1 MSKFSTLDKY
11 VSQQGKYE
19 LLPFRFESLEGN
31 DVVLTNFV
39 GEFVILKRD
48 KLDEVVQKRLS
59 PTDETYSL
67 LRSRHFIKEASD
79 KASIELLGLKTR
91 TKYSN
96 IRNFTNLH
104 LFVVSLRCDHS
115 CQYCQVSRQSENKA
129 AFDMTEETAD
139 KALQIVFKSPNPAI
153 KIEFQG
159 GEPLLNFDLVRY
171 VVIKAKQIN
180 EIEKRDLQFVI
191 TTTLSLI
198 TDEILDFCKEHKI
211 FLSSSLDGPED
222 LHNRNRPRPGKD
234 SYTRFVEGL
243 QKARDKLGY
252 DSVSALM
259 TTSPASLTRVRDI
272 IDEYLKHDL
281 DGIFLRHLSPYG
293 FAIKTKSYEAYNVDR
308 WLEFYREGLDYIVE
322 LNKQGVRFTEHFAS
336 LLLTK
341 MFTSNDPGF
350 VDLMNPS
357 GAGISAVVFN
367 YDGDVYASDESR
379 MLREMGDTT
388 FKIGNL
394 HTNSY
399 EEIFTSEALLNAL
412 DDSFTLSAPMCS
424 DCAFEPWCGAEPV
437 FHHAIFGDV
446 LGRKPESEFCKR
458 IMGVVRHLLNKMQTD
473 PEAKEIF
480 MRWANKC

>member
-1 MSKFSTLDKY
+1 MSKFYELDKY
-11 VSQQGKYE
+11 VSKKGEYE
-19 LLPFRFESLEGN
+19 LLPFRFESLDED

-39 GEFVILKRD
+39 GEFVILKRG

-59 PTDETYSL
+59 PSDETYSI

-79 KASIELLGLKTR
+79 TASIQLLGLKTR

-115 CQYCQVSRQSENKA
+115 CPYCQVSRQSENKA

-139 KALQIVFKSPNPAI
+139 QALKIVFRSPNPAI

-159 GEPLLNFDLVRY
+159 GEPLLNFDLIRH
-171 VVIKAKQIN
+171 VVLKAEKIN
-180 EIEKRDLQFVI
+180 EFEKRDLQFVI

-234 SYTRFVEGL
+234 SHTRFVEGL

-252 DSVSALM
+252 DAVSALM

-293 FAIKTKSYEAYNVDR
+293 FAIKTKSYDAYNVDR

-322 LNKQGVRFTEHFAS
+322 LNKQGVSFTEHFAS

-350 VDLMNPS
+350 VDLMNPT

-394 HTNSY
+394 HMDTY
-399 EEIFTSEALLNAL
+399 EEIFTSEVLLNAL
-412 DDSFTLSAPMCS
+412 DDSFTMSAPMCS

-458 IMGVVRHLLNKMQTD
+458 IMGVVRHLLKKMQTD

>member
-19 LLPFRFESLEGN
+19 LLPFRFESLEDN

-67 LRSRHFIKEASD
+67 LRSRHFIKEVSD
-79 KASIELLGLKTR
+79 TASIELLGLKTR
-91 TKYSN
+91 TKHSN

-139 KALQIVFKSPNPAI
+139 KALQIVFRSPNPAI

-180 EIEKRDLQFVI
+180 EVEKRDLQFVI

-234 SYTRFVEGL
+234 SYSRFVDGL

-341 MFTSNDPGF
+341 MFTSSDPGF

-412 DDSFTLSAPMCS
+412 DDSFTLSAPMCT
-424 DCAFEPWCGAEPV
+424 DCAFEPWCGSEPV

>member
-1 MSKFSTLDKY
+1 MSKFSTLEKY
-11 VSQQGKYE
+11 VSQQGHYE
-19 LLPFRFESLEGN
+19 LLPFRFESLDGD

-48 KLDEVVQKRLS
+48 KLDEIVQKKLS
-59 PTDETYSL
+59 PKDETYSL
-67 LRSRHFIKEASD
+67 LRSRHFIKEKSD
-79 KASIELLGLKTR
+79 TASIQLLGLKTR
-91 TKYSN
+91 TRYSN
-96 IRNFTNLH
+96 LRNFTNLH

-139 KALQIVFKSPNPAI
+139 KALQIVFRSPNQAI

-171 VVIKAKQIN
+171 VVLKAKQIN
-180 EIEKRDLQFVI
+180 EVEKRELQFVI

-198 TDEILDFCKEHKI
+198 TDEILDFCKAHKI

-234 SYTRFVEGL
+234 SYSRFVEGL

-252 DSVSALM
+252 DAVSALM

-272 IDEYLKHDL
+272 IDEYLRHDL

-293 FAIKTKSYEAYNVDR
+293 FAIKTKSYDAYNVDR
-308 WLEFYREGLDYIVE
+308 WLEFYREGLDYIVD
-322 LNKQGVRFTEHFAS
+322 LNKQGVQFTEYFAS

-399 EEIFTSEALLNAL
+399 EEIFTSEVLLNAL
-412 DDSFTLSAPMCS
+412 EDSFTLSAPMCS
-424 DCAFEPWCGAEPV
+424 ECAFEPWCGAEPV

>member
-11 VSQQGKYE
+11 VSKEGQYE
-19 LLPFRFESLEGN
+19 LLPFRFESLDGD

-39 GEFVILKRD
+39 GEFVILKRGT
-48 KLDEVVQKRLS
+48 LDEVVQKRLS
-59 PTDETYSL
+59 PSDETYSL

-79 KASIELLGLKTR
+79 TASIQLLGLKTR

-115 CQYCQVSRQSENKA
+115 CPYCQVSRQSENKA

-139 KALQIVFKSPNPAI
+139 LALKIVFRSPNPAI

-159 GEPLLNFDLVRY
+159 GEPLLNFDLIRH
-171 VVIKAKQIN
+171 VVLKAQKIN
-180 EIEKRDLQFVI
+180 EVEKRDLQFVI

-198 TDEILDFCKEHKI
+198 TDEILDFCKDHKI

-222 LHNRNRPRPGKD
+222 LHNKNRPRPGKD
-234 SYTRFVEGL
+234 SYARFVEGL

-259 TTSPASLTRVRDI
+259 TTSPASLPRVRDI

-293 FAIKTKSYEAYNVDR
+293 FAIKTKSYDAYNVDR

-322 LNKQGVRFTEHFAS
+322 LNKQGIRFTEHFAS

-341 MFTSNDPGF
+341 MFTSSDPGF
-350 VDLMNPS
+350 VDLMNPT

-394 HTNSY
+394 HTNTY
-399 EEIFTSEALLNAL
+399 EEIFTSEVLLNAL
-412 DDSFTLSAPMCS
+412 EDSFTMSAPMCS

-458 IMGVVRHLLNKMQTD
+458 IMGVVRHLLKKIQTD

>member
-1 MSKFSTLDKY
+1 MSKFNTLDKY

-79 KASIELLGLKTR
+79 SASIQLLGLKTR

-115 CQYCQVSRQSENKA
+115 CPYCQVSRQSENKA

-139 KALQIVFKSPNPAI
+139 QALKIVFRSPNPAI

-159 GEPLLNFDLVRY
+159 GEPLLNFDLIRH
-171 VVIKAKQIN
+171 VVLKAEKIN
-180 EIEKRDLQFVI
+180 VVEKRDLQFVI

-211 FLSSSLDGPED
+211 YLSSSLDGPED

-234 SYTRFVEGL
+234 SHRRFVEGL

-252 DSVSALM
+252 DAVSALM

-293 FAIKTKSYEAYNVDR
+293 FAIKTKSYDAYNVDR

-388 FKIGNL
+388 FKLGNL

-399 EEIFTSEALLNAL
+399 EEIFTSEVLLNAL
-412 DDSFTLSAPMCS
+412 DDSFTMSAPMCA

-458 IMGVVRHLLNKMQTD
+458 IMGVVRHLLKKMQTD

>member
-11 VSQQGKYE
+11 VSKEGHYE
-19 LLPFRFESLEGN
+19 LLPFRFESLDGD

-39 GEFVILKRD
+39 GEFVILKRG
-48 KLDEVVQKRLS
+48 KLDEVVHKRLLPS
-59 PTDETYSL
+59 DEIYSL
-67 LRSRHFIKEASD
+67 LRTRHFIKEASD
-79 KASIELLGLKTR
+79 TASIQLLGLKTR

-115 CQYCQVSRQSENKA
+115 CPYCQVSRQSENKA

-139 KALQIVFKSPNPAI
+139 QALKIVFRSPNPAI

-159 GEPLLNFDLVRY
+159 GEPLLNFDLIRH
-171 VVIKAKQIN
+171 VVLKAKKIN
-180 EIEKRDLQFVI
+180 EVEKRDLQFVI

-198 TDEILDFCKEHKI
+198 TDEILDFCKDHKI

-234 SYTRFVEGL
+234 SHARFVEGL

-259 TTSPASLTRVRDI
+259 TTAPASLPRVRDI

-293 FAIKTKSYEAYNVDR
+293 FAIKTKSFDAYNVDR

-341 MFTSNDPGF
+341 MFTSSDPGF
-350 VDLMNPS
+350 VDLMNPT

-394 HTNSY
+394 HTNTY
-399 EEIFTSEALLNAL
+399 EEIFTSEVLLNAL
-412 DDSFTLSAPMCS
+412 DDSFTMSAPMCS

-458 IMGVVRHLLNKMQTD
+458 IMGVVRHLLKTMQTD

>member
-11 VSQQGKYE
+11 VSQQGQYE

-48 KLDEVVQKRLS
+48 KLDEVVKKQLS
-59 PTDETYSL
+59 PTDATYSL

-171 VVIKAKQIN
+171 VVLKAKQLN

-198 TDEILDFCKEHKI
+198 TDDILEFCKEHKI
-211 FLSSSLDGPED
+211 FLSSSLDGPEVCTT
-222 LHNRNRPRPGKD
+222 KI
-234 SYTRFVEGL
+234 GL
-243 QKARDKLGY
+243 
-252 DSVSALM
+252 V
-259 TTSPASLTRVRDI
+259 PAKIAT
-272 IDEYLKHDL
+272 HDL
-281 DGIFLRHLSPYG
+281 LKAYRRRGTSWVMTQFLH
-293 FAIKTKSYEAYNVDR
+293 
-308 WLEFYREGLDYIVE
+308 
-322 LNKQGVRFTEHFAS
+322 
-336 LLLTK
+336 
-341 MFTSNDPGF
+341 
-350 VDLMNPS
+350 
-357 GAGISAVVFN
+357 
-367 YDGDVYASDESR
+367 
-379 MLREMGDTT
+379 
-388 FKIGNL
+388 
-394 HTNSY
+394 
-399 EEIFTSEALLNAL
+399 
-412 DDSFTLSAPMCS
+412 
-424 DCAFEPWCGAEPV
+424 
-437 FHHAIFGDV
+437 
-446 LGRKPESEFCKR
+446 
-458 IMGVVRHLLNKMQTD
+458 
-473 PEAKEIF
+473 
-480 MRWANKC
+480 

>member
-11 VSQQGKYE
+11 VSQQGLYE
-19 LLPFRFESLEGN
+19 LLPFRFESLDGD

-79 KASIELLGLKTR
+79 TASIELLGLKTR

-139 KALQIVFKSPNPAI
+139 KALQIVFRSPNPAI

-171 VVIKAKQIN
+171 VVLKAKQLN

-198 TDEILDFCKEHKI
+198 TDDILEFCKEHKI

-222 LHNRNRPRPGKD
+222 LHNKNRPRPGKD
-234 SYTRFVEGL
+234 SYSRFVEGL

-252 DSVSALM
+252 DAVSALM

-293 FAIKTKSYEAYNVDR
+293 FAIKTKSYDAYNVDR

-357 GAGISAVVFN
+357 GAGLSAVVFN

-399 EEIFTSEALLNAL
+399 EEIFTSEVLLNAL

-458 IMGVVRHLLNKMQTD
+458 IMGVVRHLLKKMQTD

>member
-1 MSKFSTLDKY
+1 MSKFSALDKY

-59 PTDETYSL
+59 PTDETYAL

-79 KASIELLGLKTR
+79 TASIQLLGLKTR

-139 KALQIVFKSPNPAI
+139 KALQIVFRSPNPAI

-171 VVIKAKQIN
+171 VVLKAKQIN
-180 EIEKRDLQFVI
+180 EVEKRDLQFVI

-198 TDEILDFCKEHKI
+198 TDEILDFCKAHKI

-222 LHNRNRPRPGKD
+222 LHNKNRPRPGKD
-234 SYTRFVEGL
+234 SYSRFVDGL

-252 DSVSALM
+252 DAVSALM
-259 TTSPASLTRVRDI
+259 TTSPSSLTRVRDI

-293 FAIKTKSYEAYNVDR
+293 FAIKTKSYDAYNVDR

>member
-79 KASIELLGLKTR
+79 TASIELLGLKTR

-139 KALQIVFKSPNPAI
+139 KALQIVFRSPNPAI

-211 FLSSSLDGPED
+211 LLSSSLDGPED

-293 FAIKTKSYEAYNVDR
+293 FAIKTKSYDAYNVDR

>member
-1 MSKFSTLDKY
+1 MSKFSTLEKY
-11 VSQQGKYE
+11 VSHEGKYE
-19 LLPFRFESLEGN
+19 LLPFRFETLSGE

-39 GEFVILKRD
+39 GEFVVLKRNQ
-48 KLDEVVQKRLS
+48 LDEVVQKRLS
-59 PTDETYSL
+59 PSDETYSL

-79 KASIELLGLKTR
+79 TASIQLLGLKTR

-115 CQYCQVSRQSENKA
+115 CPYCQVSRQSENKA

-139 KALQIVFKSPNPAI
+139 QGLKIVFRSPNPAI

-159 GEPLLNFDLVRY
+159 GEPLLNFELIRH
-171 VVIKAKQIN
+171 VVLKAKKIN
-180 EIEKRDLQFVI
+180 EVEKRDLQFVI

-198 TDEILDFCKEHKI
+198 TDEILDFCKDHKI

-234 SYTRFVEGL
+234 SYARFVEGL

-293 FAIKTKSYEAYNVDR
+293 FAIKTKSYDAYNVDR

-357 GAGISAVVFN
+357 GAGVSAVVFN

-394 HTNSY
+394 HTNTY
-399 EEIFTSEALLNAL
+399 EEIFTSEVLLNAL
-412 DDSFTLSAPMCS
+412 DDSFTMSAPMCT

-437 FHHAIFGDV
+437 FHHAIFDDV

>member
-79 KASIELLGLKTR
+79 TASIQLLGLKTR

-139 KALQIVFKSPNPAI
+139 KALQIVFRSPNPAI

-171 VVIKAKQIN
+171 VVLKAKQLN

-198 TDEILDFCKEHKI
+198 TDEILDFCKAHKI

-222 LHNRNRPRPGKD
+222 LHNKNRPRPGKD
-234 SYTRFVEGL
+234 SYSRFVDGL

-252 DSVSALM
+252 DAVSALM
-259 TTSPASLTRVRDI
+259 TTSPSSLTRVRDI

-458 IMGVVRHLLNKMQTD
+458 IMGVVCHLLNKMQTD

>member
-1 MSKFSTLDKY
+1 MSKFCTLDRY
-11 VSQQGKYE
+11 ASQQGTYE
-19 LLPFRFESLEGN
+19 LLPFRFESLDGN

-48 KLDEVVQKRLS
+48 QLDKVVQKQLS

-79 KASIELLGLKTR
+79 TASIELLSLKTR

-104 LFVVSLRCDHS
+104 LFVVTLRCDHS
-115 CQYCQVSRQSENKA
+115 CQYCQVSRQSENRA
-129 AFDMTEETAD
+129 AFDMTEVTAD
-139 KALQIVFKSPNPAI
+139 KALQIVFRSPNPAI

-159 GEPLLNFDLVRY
+159 GEPLLNFDLIRF
-171 VVIKAKQIN
+171 VVTKAKQIN

-198 TDEILDFCKEHKI
+198 TDGILDFCKEHKI

-243 QKARDKLGY
+243 KKARDKLGY

-259 TTSPASLTRVRDI
+259 TTSPASLPRVRDI

-293 FAIKTKSYEAYNVDR
+293 FAIKTKSYDAYNVDR
-308 WLEFYREGLDYIVE
+308 WLDFYREGLDYIVE

-357 GAGISAVVFN
+357 GAGITAVVFN

-458 IMGVVRHLLNKMQTD
+458 IMGVVRHLLHKMQTD

>member
-79 KASIELLGLKTR
+79 TASIQLLGLKTR

-139 KALQIVFKSPNPAI
+139 KALQIVFRSPNPAI

-171 VVIKAKQIN
+171 VVLKAKQLN

-198 TDEILDFCKEHKI
+198 TDEILDFCKAHKI

-222 LHNRNRPRPGKD
+222 LHNKNRPRPGKD
-234 SYTRFVEGL
+234 SYSRFVDGL

-252 DSVSALM
+252 DAVSALM
-259 TTSPASLTRVRDI
+259 TTSPSSLTRVRDI